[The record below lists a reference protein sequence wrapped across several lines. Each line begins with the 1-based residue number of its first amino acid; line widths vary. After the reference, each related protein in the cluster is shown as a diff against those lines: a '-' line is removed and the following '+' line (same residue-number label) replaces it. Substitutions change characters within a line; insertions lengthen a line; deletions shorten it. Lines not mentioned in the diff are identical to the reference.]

1 MRNNLELRFQW
12 RKRNNDRVELFKRL
26 EISNHALWTM
36 IDLKQEVWFR
46 NYEILKRLR
55 SFYEKFAP
63 FLPSWATLT
72 SNNVFSP
79 THTNFLKNEPDR
91 PSPQLHSELADDIA
105 DRCARILWRNYEKNK
120 RKSTISDH
128 KLGFLII
135 FKIVSR
141 PPKQA
146 LQPPIK
152 SFGPQDLFV
161 KTLVSASLG

>member
-1 MRNNLELRFQW
+1 M
-12 RKRNNDRVELFKRL
+12 
-26 EISNHALWTM
+26 
-36 IDLKQEVWFR
+36 
-46 NYEILKRLR
+46 
-55 SFYEKFAP
+55 KFWSVYGHFTKNSLH

-79 THTNFLKNEPDR
+79 THTNFLKNEPDIPR
-91 PSPQLHSELADDIA
+91 PQLHSELVDDIA
-105 DRCARILWRNYEKNK
+105 DCCAQKLWRNYEKNK

-135 FKIVSR
+135 SKIVSR

-146 LQPPIK
+146 LQSPIK

-161 KTLVSASLG
+161 KTLVSARLSLGISIRWFYHFAKL